1 MKIIILLQVVA
12 VVVGVVVD
20 RFKWVQNLMFRMIII
35 ILMIYLRMI
44 FQDVGDVVVV
54 VVVVII
60 LINL

>member
-20 RFKWVQNLMFRMIII
+20 RFKWVLNLMFRMIII
-35 ILMIYLRMI
+35 ILVIYLRMI

-54 VVVVII
+54 VVII